1 VVPAEGMLS
10 VELMKAMDDWLLHSD
25 MMGNKPKLGIGCLDN
40 FAMDRAKGRMESIGY
55 EVKTIA
61 FCGSLLWLMIVVR
74 AAWSLAPFFFG
85 LEEDGA
91 IFCAMVGFTAVVH
104 TIWRLESVWALAA
117 IAASAWRATSLVVLI

>member
-1 VVPAEGMLS
+1 
-10 VELMKAMDDWLLHSD
+10 
-25 MMGNKPKLGIGCLDN
+25 
-40 FAMDRAKGRMESIGY
+40 
-55 EVKTIA
+55 
-61 FCGSLLWLMIVVR
+61 MIVVR

-91 IFCAMVGFTAVVH
+91 IFCVMVGFTAVVH